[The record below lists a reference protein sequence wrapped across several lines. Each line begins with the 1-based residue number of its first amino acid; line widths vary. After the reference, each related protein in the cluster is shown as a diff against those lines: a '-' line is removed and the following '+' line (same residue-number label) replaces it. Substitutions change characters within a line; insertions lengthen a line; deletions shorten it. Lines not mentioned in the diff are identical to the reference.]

1 MHQLFTFRHLLQ
13 LQLSWRQWK
22 LNWILTWIYLRA
34 TFYMQQQLLS
44 QILNIMVYFL
54 FWGSRENKKVDV
66 IVYISQEVNCRWNGF
81 VDGFDSKFDY
91 HISASPICETTSIV
105 ALLLRWQVVVPMQLT
120 AHVPAPLS
128 YWLLTQLASVA
139 TDDIAMGV
147 ALGSEGRENLPSAT
161 SDIWTNLLLLLVA
174 FFLREWRQKNLRNI
188 NECFRISFL
197 ELSSATKKNYWRVH
211 TFRCVAWFHCQVIL
225 GLGYN
230 LFFLYIYIYFFG
242 RGENAASGFVL
253 NTCLPHNPKMS
264 RVVQKLEGYKFRS
277 GSSFSN

>member
-1 MHQLFTFRHLLQ
+1 
-13 LQLSWRQWK
+13 
-22 LNWILTWIYLRA
+22 
-34 TFYMQQQLLS
+34 
-44 QILNIMVYFL
+44 
-54 FWGSRENKKVDV
+54 
-66 IVYISQEVNCRWNGF
+66 
-81 VDGFDSKFDY
+81 
-91 HISASPICETTSIV
+91 
-105 ALLLRWQVVVPMQLT
+105 MQLT
-120 AHVPAPLS
+120 THVPAPLS

-161 SDIWTNLLLLLVA
+161 SDIWTSLLLLLVA

-277 GSSFSN
+277 GSSFSNWEAITWILLKNSSIPVAWLTWPPFGVPPLGHVPPSSSPSSILKMIFFFLNLILQINFQISTLPFSCS